1 MTQITF
7 MLHYLS
13 INNWKW
19 GLVRAI
25 YNISSDSQWM
35 RRQEDNNRVEQCSK
49 TLRQNKTTIQRYSQ
63 IFLMNEAHSDL
74 QKITKFGL
82 IVVGAVTG
90 QDVSIMCEVI
100 WIFDTTFT
108 RAAKTFEPVTKDLK
122 YQESLS

>member
-1 MTQITF
+1 
-7 MLHYLS
+7 
-13 INNWKW
+13 
-19 GLVRAI
+19 
-25 YNISSDSQWM
+25 M

-49 TLRQNKTTIQRYSQ
+49 TLRQNKTTIQRDSQ

-100 WIFDTTFT
+100 
-108 RAAKTFEPVTKDLK
+108 
-122 YQESLS
+122 